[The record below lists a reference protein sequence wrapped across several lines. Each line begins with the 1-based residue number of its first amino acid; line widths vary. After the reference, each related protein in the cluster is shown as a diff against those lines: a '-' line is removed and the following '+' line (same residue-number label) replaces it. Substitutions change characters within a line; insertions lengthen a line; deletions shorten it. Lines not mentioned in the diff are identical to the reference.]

1 MRKVSFIV
9 GLLVVGLCAVYAQ
22 QQEEKKVER
31 RIEIIG
37 GQMKVYVDG
46 KEVPLAEAFSQR
58 GPFERYEMRI
68 IIDGKELKVPSFD
81 FPFRD
86 GEFQPFARRFMF
98 GGRLPNQRVDLNA
111 NDVSLSEALD
121 RLFKDTGY
129 TVKFE
134 EGVNKDAKVTAVL
147 KNVPFDLALRAVLEQ
162 VEVGYRP
169 DGEKTILITKDRFP
183 RFGAFMP
190 PAVELRNLPNVA
202 RVEPFIM
209 GRGRSGGMVTIDGKT
224 LRSGVEGDE
233 FFIELEGPAKATVRT
248 LDKDGKTLKTNTL
261 EIKEGKQKASLK
273 LTDIP
278 SDGSGVISL
287 EMDRA
292 QVEITVKD
300 GGRSIAVKSSSRG

>member
-1 MRKVSFIV
+1 MEVFIMRKVSFLI
-9 GLLVVGLCAVYAQ
+9 GLLVVGVCAASAQ
-22 QQEEKKVER
+22 PEEKKVER
-31 RIEIIG
+31 RIEIIN

-46 KEVPLAEAFSQR
+46 KEVPLAEAFAQR
-58 GPFERYEMRI
+58 GPFGRYEMRI

-86 GEFQPFARRFMF
+86 GEFQPFARGFMF
-98 GGRLPNQRVDLNA
+98 GGRLPNRRVELNA

-147 KNVPFDLALRAVLEQ
+147 KDVPFDLALRAVLEQ
-162 VEVGYRP
+162 ANVGYRFE
-169 DGEKTILITKDRFP
+169 GEKTILITKDRFP
-183 RFGAFMP
+183 RFG
-190 PAVELRNLPNVA
+190 LWNLPDFA
-202 RVEPFIM
+202 RVQPFIM
-209 GRGRSGGMVTIDGKT
+209 RRGRSGGMVTIDGKT
-224 LRSGVEGDE
+224 IRSGVEGDE

-248 LDKDGKTLKTNTL
+248 LDRDGKTLKTSTL
-261 EIKEGKQKASLK
+261 EIKEGTQKASLK

-278 SDGSGVISL
+278 RDGSGVITL
-287 EMDRA
+287 EMEKA

-300 GGRSIAVKSSSRG
+300 GGRSIAVKSHASK

>member
-1 MRKVSFIV
+1 MRKVGFIV
-9 GLLVVGLCAVYAQ
+9 GLLVVGLCAAYAQ

-31 RIEIIG
+31 RIEI
-37 GQMKVYVDG
+37 YVDG
-46 KEVPLAEAFSQR
+46 KEVPLAEAFAR
-58 GPFERYEMRI
+58 GGAFGREEMRI
-68 IIDGKELKVPSFD
+68 IIDGKEIKVPSFN
-81 FPFRD
+81 FAFRD
-86 GEFQPFARRFMF
+86 GEFQPFAWRFVF
-98 GGRLPNQRVDLNA
+98 GGRLPNRRVDLNA

-134 EGVNKDAKVTAVL
+134 EGVNKDAKVTVVL

-162 VEVGYRP
+162 ADVGYRP
-169 DGEKTILITKDRFP
+169 EGEKTILITKDRFP

-190 PAVELRNLPNVA
+190 PAIELRNLPNVT
-202 RVEPFIM
+202 RVQPFIM
-209 GRGRSGGMVTIDGKT
+209 GRRRSGGMVTIDGKT

-261 EIKEGKQKASLK
+261 DIKEGKQKASLK

-278 SDGSGVISL
+278 SDGSGVITL
-287 EMDRA
+287 EMEKA

-300 GGRSIAVKSSSRG
+300 GGRSIAVKSHASR